1 MTSSAYY
8 GTMLAAGMLLTGTLN
23 TLLTK
28 LQDKQCVG
36 NCSDPDA
43 SKREYF
49 EQPVWQTLN
58 MFYGE
63 MLCLACFY
71 LFSTLRLRR
80 RNEGNASDSR
90 DGYMP
95 IAESSYEDESSNAQ
109 IAQDVPTTDALPVV
123 TSSDTEEAS
132 TDNQTQLKPISGW
145 ATLWMWI
152 PAACDL
158 LGTTLMNVGLF
169 FTTASVYQMLRGAVV
184 IFSGLFSVLFLG
196 HRLERFQVVS
206 LALVVLGVTIVG
218 LSNVI
223 SPPVQVYS
231 RAKQNTASSNDSDP
245 QDINTDVWKAVLG
258 VVLVLGAQIFTATQF
273 VVEEKIIRRYHLTPL
288 RAVGLEGSF
297 GAVSVMAA
305 IPVLHLAI
313 GRYNPG
319 GYFDAPS
326 GFRQI
331 VDNPSVWQTSIYI
344 MLSIA
349 LFNFFGLSV
358 TRYLSATSRAT
369 IDTCRTLFIW
379 MSSLALGWETFSW
392 IQVIGFA
399 VLVYGTFVYNR
410 VINLPF

>member
-1 MTSSAYY
+1 MSTFSRH
-8 GTMLAAGMLLTGTLN
+8 AALLSLGMLVTGTAN

-36 NCSDPDA
+36 NCDDPDP
-43 SKREYF
+43 SKRQLF

-63 MLCLACFY
+63 MLCLACLY
-71 LFSTLRLRR
+71 LVGLRR
-80 RNEGNASDSR
+80 RHTARSPTE
-90 DGYMP
+90 DGYQP
-95 IAESSYEDESSNAQ
+95 IADVDSDADSDAGADADADADADAPPAAAAAGPPEDPSAPL
-109 IAQDVPTTDALPVV
+109 D
-123 TSSDTEEAS
+123 
-132 TDNQTQLKPISGW
+132 LKPIAGW
-145 ATLWMWI
+145 ATLWMWV

-196 HRLERFQVVS
+196 HRLERFQIVS
-206 LALVVLGVTIVG
+206 LAMVVVGVTIVG

-223 SPPVQVYS
+223 SPPANIRRQQAQPGEDAEAVDL
-231 RAKQNTASSNDSDP
+231 AAF
-245 QDINTDVWKAVLG
+245 KAILG

-273 VVEEKIIRRYHLTPL
+273 VVEEKILRRYHLTPL

-297 GAVSVMAA
+297 GAVTVMAA

-313 GRYNPG
+313 GRSHPG
-319 GYFDAPS
+319 GYFDAP
-326 GFRQI
+326 GGLGQI
-331 VDNPSVWQTSIYI
+331 INNPSVWQTSIYI

-349 LFNFFGLSV
+349 MFNYFGLSV
-358 TRYLSATSRAT
+358 TRYMSATSRAT

-379 MSSLALGWETFSW
+379 MSSLALGWESFSW
-392 IQVIGFA
+392 IQVLGFA
-399 VLVYGTFVYNR
+399 ILVYGTFVYNR
-410 VINLPF
+410 VITLPL